1 MNLRRVVGR
10 LALIAT
16 LMLGQHGIADAGGA
30 VDLLPDIRVARLY
43 GFSLERTSTGRVRLH
58 FGTIG
63 WNIGDGPMEARG
75 RRIDPEDLVMR
86 VWQRIYRSDGTH
98 RDRNTSAVM
107 IYETGD
113 HHDHWHTRQFMTV
126 KMFERGKPNGNV
138 WGLRKLGYCLLDA
151 TRMPEP
157 PPGSP
162 DERSYPNGSCGNRS
176 SQIVRSGL
184 SIGYGD
190 DYPPDYAH
198 QWMDV
203 TDIPVGVYRICTTVD
218 PLSEFVEKKEA
229 NNQRWTD
236 IRVNL
241 ATMRVKVLD
250 TAVGR
255 CGLNPP

>member
-1 MNLRRVVGR
+1 
-10 LALIAT
+10 
-16 LMLGQHGIADAGGA
+16 
-30 VDLLPDIRVARLY
+30 
-43 GFSLERTSTGRVRLH
+43 
-58 FGTIG
+58 
-63 WNIGDGPMEARG
+63 
-75 RRIDPEDLVMR
+75 
-86 VWQRIYRSDGTH
+86 
-98 RDRNTSAVM
+98 
-107 IYETGD
+107 
-113 HHDHWHTRQFMTV
+113 MTV
-126 KMFERGKPNGNV
+126 KMFEPGKPNGNV

-176 SQIVRSGL
+176 SHIVRSGL

-218 PLSEFVEKKEA
+218 PLAEFVEKKET

-241 ATMRVKVLD
+241 GTMRVKVLD